1 MYICVVWAD
10 DNWLAEHAGSTAADK
25 IKEKGD
31 DEPSEKSQIQVSF
44 IITVLPVE
52 CFPLY
57 MQWHGLR
64 YNVKRGC
71 VCKMVSSP
79 VFIFFI
85 DQESVE
91 TISRPSGA
99 NPRVFMDIQIGNKQ
113 AGKIIIELR
122 ADVVPKTAGKHLQ
135 VSS

>member
-1 MYICVVWAD
+1 
-10 DNWLAEHAGSTAADK
+10 
-25 IKEKGD
+25 
-31 DEPSEKSQIQVSF
+31 
-44 IITVLPVE
+44 
-52 CFPLY
+52 
-57 MQWHGLR
+57 
-64 YNVKRGC
+64 
-71 VCKMVSSP
+71 MVSSH

>member
-52 CFPLY
+52 F
-57 MQWHGLR
+57 
-64 YNVKRGC
+64 
-71 VCKMVSSP
+71 
-79 VFIFFI
+79 
-85 DQESVE
+85 
-91 TISRPSGA
+91 
-99 NPRVFMDIQIGNKQ
+99 
-113 AGKIIIELR
+113 
-122 ADVVPKTAGKHLQ
+122 VVVRT
-135 VSS
+135 